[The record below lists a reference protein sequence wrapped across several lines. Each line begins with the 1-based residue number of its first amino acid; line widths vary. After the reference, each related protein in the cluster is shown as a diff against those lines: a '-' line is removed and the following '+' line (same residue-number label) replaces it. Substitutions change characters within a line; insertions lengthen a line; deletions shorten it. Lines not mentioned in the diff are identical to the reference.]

1 MLLFFSIIVIAC
13 ILVLI
18 IIFADLRLNIKNLEV
33 ISTPQGL
40 QPKYDIA
47 IELYTFKNIKL
58 FNLKLKNDKKSNL
71 LKSKF
76 FKERLEKIKNSKT
89 FSKKEEWEILRE
101 VFKLLRKK
109 LKIETF
115 KLKINIDTEDVLV
128 TSYLVGII
136 SAVVPNIL
144 RNHIENSNPKKI
156 MWKIVPLYKNKNYVY
171 LELSSIISIKIV
183 HISNML
189 KIVGGI
195 KDERSSNRRLNVNCY
210 GKY

>member
-1 MLLFFSIIVIAC
+1 MLLFFSIIIIVC
-13 ILVLI
+13 ILILI

-40 QPKYDIA
+40 QPKYDIS
-47 IELYTFKNIKL
+47 IELYTFRKIKLLNLNIK
-58 FNLKLKNDKKSNL
+58 NGKNFNL

-76 FKERLEKIKNSKT
+76 FKERFEKIKNSKEI
-89 FSKKEEWEILRE
+89 SKKQQWKILRN

-109 LKIETF
+109 FKIETF

-128 TSYLVGII
+128 TSYLVGVI

-144 RNHIENSNPKKI
+144 RNHIENINPKKI

-171 LELSSIISIKIV
+171 LKLSSIISIKIV